1 MRRKQRIGIIGGGIA
16 GLAAAVRLKAA
27 GYEVVVF
34 EAAPAAGGKLGAM
47 RLGSFRFDTGP
58 SLFTRPDLVDELFT
72 LAGED
77 PRKHFHY
84 RRLDPVCHYFYA
96 DGKRFHAPA
105 EPEAL
110 AQAMEKELGEPA
122 GNVRAMQRRGAFLY
136 RITAP
141 VFLESSLHSIMTYLR
156 PAGLRGIANL
166 PFIGTMRSMNRENS
180 RRFVTPH
187 ARQFYNRFATYN
199 GSDPHQA
206 PATLNVI
213 PHLESALGAW
223 YPEGGMRSIP
233 EAVYQLAMRLG
244 VEFHFN
250 ARVEKILLDGSSR
263 KVRGL
268 QLENGEEVSADI
280 VLSNADV
287 YPTYKKLL
295 PDIPAPAKVEKVD
308 SSSSALIFYWG
319 IRKSFPELGVHNIFF
334 GSDYEKEFREIWKEQ
349 QAPSDP
355 TIYINITS
363 KCDPA
368 DAPEGMENWFVM
380 VNVPANRGQDWESIR
395 HRLRE
400 TVITRISK
408 ELRVPVGDLIA
419 EEEYLDPLRIESNT
433 GSYRG
438 ALYGSSSNRMLAA
451 FFRQANFSS
460 KIKGLYFAGG
470 SVHPGGGIPLC
481 LLGARI
487 ASSLIQKK
495 Y

>member
-1 MRRKQRIGIIGGGIA
+1 MA
-16 GLAAAVRLKAA
+16 GLAAAVRLQKA
-27 GYEVVVF
+27 GYAVTVF
-34 EAAPAAGGKLGAM
+34 EAAASPGGKLGEM
-47 RLGSFRFDTGP
+47 TLEGFRFDTGP
-58 SLFTRPDLVDELFT
+58 SLFTRPDLVDELFL
-72 LAGED
+72 LAGEK
-77 PRKHFHY
+77 PRDHFQY
-84 RRLDPVCHYFYA
+84 RRLDPVCHYFYP

-105 EPEAL
+105 DPDGL
-110 AQAMEKELGEPA
+110 ARVMEQELGEPA
-122 GNVRAMQRRGAFLY
+122 ANIHAMQRRSAYLY

-141 VFLESSLHSIMTYLR
+141 VFLERSLHSLLTYIR

-166 PFIGTMRSMNRENS
+166 PFIGTMRSMSRENS

-199 GSDPHQA
+199 GSDPHRA

-213 PHLESALGAW
+213 PHLESAMGAW

-233 EAVYQLAMRLG
+233 MAVYELALRLG
-244 VEFHFN
+244 VQFRFHTK
-250 ARVEKILLDGSSR
+250 VERILLDASG
-263 KVRGL
+263 KQVQGL
-268 QLENGEEVSADI
+268 LLDGGEKFAADL

-287 YPTYKKLL
+287 FPTYKKLL
-295 PDIPAPAKVEKVD
+295 PDLPAPARVENVD

-319 IRKSFPELGVHNIFF
+319 IRKSFPQLGVHNIFF
-334 GSDYEKEFREIWKEQ
+334 SRDYEQEFREIWTDQ

-368 DAPEGMENWFVM
+368 DAPAGMENWFVM
-380 VNVPANRGQDWESIR
+380 VNVPANRGQDWDAVR
-395 HRLRE
+395 LQLRE
-400 TVITRISK
+400 AVIRRMRS
-408 ELRVPVGDLIA
+408 ELGADIAELIA
-419 EEEYLDPLRIESNT
+419 TEEYLDPVRIEART

-460 KIKGLYFAGG
+460 KVKGLYFAGG

-487 ASSLIQKK
+487 TASLIQKK
-495 Y
+495 YQP